1 MWLGFQ
7 IRFRSETTHLHL
19 ANGIGS
25 GNPATS
31 QVLTEKNCKE
41 STMPQ
46 IELQSLIFA
55 FTSEGT
61 LRPVRRA
68 KCTAYA
74 DETPASSVRG
84 ICAEEHVF
92 NWQSLWIDLGG
103 EG

>member
-1 MWLGFQ
+1 
-7 IRFRSETTHLHL
+7 
-19 ANGIGS
+19 
-25 GNPATS
+25 
-31 QVLTEKNCKE
+31 
-41 STMPQ
+41 MPQ

-92 NWQSLWIDLGG
+92 NWQSLWIDVGG